1 MLACRVI
8 VLAVA
13 VTGALMAQTEARP
26 QFEVASIKP
35 AAPDARGMFVRM
47 NPGGRVDIT
56 NMTLRELIII
66 AWRIQPN
73 QLSGGPAWLGSARFD
88 ISAKSENAP
97 KQGDLPLMIQTLL
110 EDRFQLKIHRETKE
124 LSIYALVLARK
135 DGKLGPAL
143 KETTESSC
151 TQPDPT
157 KPLPPLDPGKP
168 PPRYCGNMM
177 MQQRRLTAIGVPVD
191 RLVPS
196 LARMLGRT
204 VIDKTGLTGRYDIT
218 LEWSQDEA
226 PAVQTAS
233 DSPLPAATEA
243 PGPSIFT
250 ALQEQLGLKLD
261 SQKGPVEVIV
271 IDRAEKPS
279 EN

>member
-56 NMTLRELIII
+56 NMTLKDLIIM

-73 QLSGGPAWLGSARFD
+73 QLSGGPPWLGSARFD
-88 ISAKSENAP
+88 ISAKSENTP
-97 KQGDLPLMIQTLL
+97 KQGDLQLMLQSLM
-110 EDRFQLKIHRETKE
+110 EDRFQFKIHRETKE
-124 LSIYALVLARK
+124 LSLYALVLARK